1 MNAPTAKI
9 PPKRMGLGISPE
21 IQKTIDA
28 VKEVAAATNIPTHH
42 FPSSSPVV
50 QQPATEATTTPPSN
64 VQQFQPVTP
73 HQERKARGPKP
84 APVRRYSVDL
94 PVYLIDEITEKAY
107 RKKCKKRTLF
117 LNAFKDAG
125 FTVKD
130 IDLRESKADE

>member
-1 MNAPTAKI
+1 MNAPAK
-9 PPKRMGLGISPE
+9 PQTKRMGLGIPPE
-21 IQKTIDA
+21 IQKTMDA

-42 FPSSSPVV
+42 FPSNRPVV
-50 QQPATEATTTPPSN
+50 HQPAAEAATTSPSN
-64 VQQFQPVTP
+64 VQPFQPVTP

-94 PVYLIDEITEKAY
+94 PVYLIDEISEKAY